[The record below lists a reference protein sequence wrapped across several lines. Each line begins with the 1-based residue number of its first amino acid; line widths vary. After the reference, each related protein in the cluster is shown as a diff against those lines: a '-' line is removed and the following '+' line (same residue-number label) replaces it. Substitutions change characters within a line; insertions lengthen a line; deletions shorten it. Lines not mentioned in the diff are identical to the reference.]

1 MNSLQKKPND
11 YKAIQF
17 INTLEKI
24 YSNRSPF
31 ETTLKAINYWFMPF
45 KHIQDYLYFWRNNLI
60 NEGHKV
66 EIIPENIIHELNYKE
81 QKLKTS
87 DQESNKFN
95 QDLKKSI
102 YEIRN
107 HPKKREIKY
116 KNKFFNK

>member
-1 MNSLQKKPND
+1 M
-11 YKAIQF
+11 
-17 INTLEKI
+17 
-24 YSNRSPF
+24 
-31 ETTLKAINYWFMPF
+31 
-45 KHIQDYLYFWRNNLI
+45 I

-66 EIIPENIIHELNYKE
+66 EIIPENIINELNYKE